1 MQSSD
6 LISARYDA
14 DAAAYERLW
23 APILRPFGRALLE
36 ALPLAGARRIL
47 DLGAGTGTLLPLI
60 RAMAPEATV
69 IAADG
74 SRGMLM
80 RAPAAFPRMVGDAC
94 RLGLATESMD
104 VAILAFMLFHLPDPP
119 RALAEARRVL
129 RPGGAIGTITWDGP
143 PTFAAHLAWNQELDA
158 HGATPAPTDGDP
170 TDHRPVDS
178 EAKVAGLL
186 AGAGFARIRTWSVP
200 FAHRFGREELLEKL
214 TSMGTSA
221 LRLASLPPKERDS
234 FLASARPRL
243 HAMTGEDL
251 VDRATLIHAT
261 ATAVRPIHSPPTEDG

>member
-1 MQSSD
+1 MRSSD
-6 LISARYDA
+6 LISAQYDA

-60 RAMAPEATV
+60 RAMAPEAAV

-94 RLGLATESMD
+94 RLGVATESMD
-104 VAILAFMLFHLPDPP
+104 VAILAFILFHLPDPS

-143 PTFAAHLAWNQELDA
+143 PTFAAQLAWNQELDA
-158 HGATPAPTDGDP
+158 HGAVLSGDDP

-178 EAKVAGLL
+178 EAKVAELL
-186 AGAGFARIRTWSVP
+186 AGAGFESIRTWSVP
-200 FAHRFGREELLEKL
+200 FAHRFSRDELADKL
-214 TSMGTSA
+214 TSMGTAA
-221 LRLASLPPKERDS
+221 LRLATLAPKERAS
-234 FLASARPRL
+234 FLESARRRL
-243 HAMTGEDL
+243 ESMPEEDF
-251 VDRATLIHAT
+251 VDRATLIYST
-261 ATAVRPIHSPPTEDG
+261 AT

>member
-1 MQSSD
+1 MRSAD
-6 LISARYDA
+6 PISARYDA

-47 DLGAGTGTLLPLI
+47 DLGTGTGTLLPLI
-60 RAMAPEATV
+60 RAMAPEAV
-69 IAADG
+69 IVAVDG

-80 RAPAAFPRMVGDAC
+80 RAPAVFPRMVGDAC

-104 VAILAFMLFHLPDPP
+104 VAILAFMLFHLADPP

-129 RPGGAIGTITWDGP
+129 RPEGAIGTITWDGP
-143 PTFAAHLAWNQELDA
+143 PTFAAQLAWNQELDA
-158 HGATPAPTDGDP
+158 HGAAPIDDDP

-178 EAKVAGLL
+178 EAKVAGFL
-186 AGAGFARIRTWSVP
+186 AGAGFANIRTWSVP
-200 FAHRFGREELLEKL
+200 FAHRFGRDELTDKL

-221 LRLASLPPKERDS
+221 HRLATLAAKEREE
-234 FLASARPRL
+234 FLQSARRRL
-243 HAMTGEDL
+243 ESIPEEDF

-261 ATAVRPIHSPPTEDG
+261 ATAVRPIRFPPTADG